1 MSMLPAVSPFV
12 PGRGG
17 LPPYLAG
24 RDNEQHALKRL
35 LAYLEHGKGAPRDVI
50 VVGPRGNGKTVLLRW
65 FQREIEADETKIDT
79 VWLTPSDIRSLD
91 GLATELVPPRR
102 YASLRPES
110 LSFSVG
116 IGRLGWELGD
126 RPASLTRL
134 LAARCRQRA
143 LVVLLDEAH
152 DLDKDVANVLLN
164 ASQSVAADAP
174 ILLVL
179 AGTPGLQAHLNTISA
194 TFWNRARQI
203 GVGRLDAEATSAALI
218 RPLAAQSP
226 AIAFEDAAL
235 AEVVAESQG
244 YPYFVQLWGDALWQA
259 ANDSAETRV
268 GDALVTAARRSF
280 DRERTDY
287 YEDRRYELDQ
297 RGLAGVSVSVAAAF
311 RESATLTGR
320 ALKSA
325 IAAALPGGSNAD
337 TLQFQ
342 EKLASVGYV
351 WRSPGAGNLWEPGIP
366 SLMSYIEATERHGG
380 ATP

>member
-1 MSMLPAVSPFV
+1 M
-12 PGRGG
+12 
-17 LPPYLAG
+17 
-24 RDNEQHALKRL
+24 
-35 LAYLEHGKGAPRDVI
+35 LAYLEHGRGAPRDAI

-65 FQREIEADETKIDT
+65 FQREIEAGETNIDV

-91 GLATELVPPRR
+91 SLATELVPPRR
-102 YASLRPES
+102 FASLRPES

-126 RPASLTRL
+126 RAASLTRL
-134 LAARCRQRA
+134 LTARCRQRA

-179 AGTPGLQAHLNTISA
+179 AGTPGLQAHLNSVSA

-203 GVGRLDAEATSAALI
+203 GVGRLDADATSAALI

-226 AIAFEDAAL
+226 AIAFENAAL
-235 AEVVAESQG
+235 VKVIAESQG
-244 YPYFVQLWGDALWQA
+244 YPYFVQLWGDALWNA
-259 ANDSAETRV
+259 ANDIGETRI
-268 GDALVTAARRSF
+268 DDTLVATAKLSF

-287 YEDRRYELDQ
+287 YEDRRYELEQ
-297 RGLAGVSVSVAAAF
+297 RELSGVSVSVAAAF
-311 RESATLTGR
+311 RESTTLTGR

-325 IAAALPGGSNAD
+325 IAAALPGGSGAD
-337 TLQFQ
+337 ALQFQ
-342 EKLASVGYV
+342 EELASVGYV
-351 WRSPGAGNLWEPGIP
+351 WRPPGAGNIWQPGIP
-366 SLMSYIEATERHGG
+366 SLMSYIEATERDNS
-380 ATP
+380 